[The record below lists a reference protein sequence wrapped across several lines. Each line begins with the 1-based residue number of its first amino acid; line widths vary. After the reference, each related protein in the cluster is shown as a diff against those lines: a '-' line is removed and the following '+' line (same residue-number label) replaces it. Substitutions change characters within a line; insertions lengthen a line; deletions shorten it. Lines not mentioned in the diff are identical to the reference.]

1 MTGIAFFDV
10 DKTVISANSATLW
23 IRRELRL
30 GHVGWGVA
38 LRGAFWLGLYA
49 LGFARL
55 DAALIDAVKTLRGK
69 RESDIRDRT
78 RAFWDEE
85 VRALIRPGARAA
97 LAAHRARGD
106 RVYLLTTSSTYLSH
120 ELAAELGCDGY
131 LCNQMDVADGI
142 FTGGVAQPLC
152 FGAGKTTRAAAL
164 AAELGVSLSECTYY
178 GDSYSDL
185 PVLRAVGTAVAVNP
199 DPRLRRVARQRG
211 WRIED
216 WDQDPQSSDP

>member
-30 GHVGWGVA
+30 GHVGWTVA
-38 LRGAFWLGLYA
+38 LRGAFWLGLYT

-55 DAALIDAVKTLRGK
+55 DAALIDAVRTLRGK

-78 RAFWDEE
+78 LAFWHEE
-85 VRALIRPGARAA
+85 VRPLIRPGARAA

-131 LCNQMDVADGI
+131 LCNQMDVADGL

-164 AAELGVSLSECTYY
+164 AAELGVALSACTYY

-199 DPRLRRVARQRG
+199 DPRLRRAARQHG

-216 WDQDPQSSDP
+216 WDRATP